1 MAVRTFKDIDITG
14 KRVLVRVDFNVPIK
28 DGKVTDDT
36 RIEGAIPT
44 IEHILSTR
52 GTRLILM
59 SHLGRPKGKNNPDMS
74 LAPVARRLG
83 ELLGKPV
90 IMASDCVGP
99 AVEKLIGEMAAGQ
112 IVLLE
117 NLRFHPEEEA
127 NDAAFAKQL
136 AAFADVY
143 VSDAFGTV
151 HRAHAST
158 EGVTK
163 YLPSVAGYLIEKE
176 MKFFE
181 PLLKNPAKPFVAIIG
196 GAKVSSK
203 IEVLNNLI
211 TKCTTL
217 VIGGGMA
224 YTFLK
229 AQGHSIGKS
238 LVEEDYVET
247 ARQLIRKSAELN
259 VDIILPLDHVVA
271 GEFAESAH
279 PEPVDSVDIPEGK
292 IGMDIGPKTLQA
304 MKDRIAQAK
313 SLVWNGP
320 MGVFEFD
327 SFAKGTLETAKMVA
341 DCAGTTV
348 VGGGDSVAAANKFHL
363 ANRMDHVSTGGGAS
377 LEYLEGKILPGIAA
391 LEK

>member
-1 MAVRTFKDIDITG
+1 MAVRTLKDIELPG
-14 KRVLVRVDFNVPIK
+14 KKVLVRVDFNVPIK

-36 RIEGAIPT
+36 RIQGALPT
-44 IEHILSTR
+44 IRHILAAH

-59 SHLGRPKGKNNPDMS
+59 SHLGRPKGKRNPDMS
-74 LAPVARRLG
+74 LAPVAARLS

-90 IMASDCVGP
+90 KMADDCIGA
-99 AVEKLIGEMAAGQ
+99 AVEQMVGSMKDGE

-127 NDAAFAKQL
+127 NDPAFARQL
-136 AAFADVY
+136 AKLADVY

-163 YLPSVAGYLIEKE
+163 FLPSVAGYLIEKE
-176 MKFFE
+176 MKFFG
-181 PLLKNPAKPFVAIIG
+181 PLLSNPARPFVAIIG

-203 IEVLNNLI
+203 IEVLNHLI
-211 TKCTTL
+211 TKCNSL
-217 VIGGGMA
+217 VVGGGMA

-229 AQGHSIGKS
+229 AQGHKIGNS
-238 LVEEDYVET
+238 LVEEDFVET
-247 ARQLIRKSAELN
+247 ARALIEKGKELK
-259 VDIILPLDHVVA
+259 VDIILPVDHVVA
-271 GEFAESAH
+271 TEFSENAKPTAI
-279 PEPVDSVDIPEGK
+279 DSVEIPDGM
-292 IGMDIGPKTLQA
+292 IGMDIGPKTLEA
-304 MKDRIAQAK
+304 MKAKIAQAA

-327 SFAKGTLETAKMVA
+327 SFASGTLETARMVA
-341 DCAGTTV
+341 DCKGTTV
-348 VGGGDSVAAANKFHL
+348 VGGGDSVAAVNKFHL
-363 ANRMDHVSTGGGAS
+363 GDKIDHVSTGGGAS
-377 LEYLEGKILPGIAA
+377 LEYLEGKTLPGIAA